1 VKELPVS
8 LANNVDF
15 LRRLPRLDRVNG
27 LAELG
32 RLRPD
37 IESPLVEVRDFG
49 PNPGAL
55 RMFAFV
61 PETMQPTRALVV
73 VLHGCGQTAA
83 GYDHGAGW
91 STLAKHYGFALLIP
105 EQQLMNNAN
114 GCYNWFNPEDVTRN
128 GGEVASIRQM
138 IARMVEEHG
147 IDPHRIFVNGLSA
160 GGAMTSAML
169 ATYPEVFSAGAV
181 IAGLAYGV
189 ANNVRDALTIMRATP
204 VRTPRRLGDFVRDAS
219 PHKGPW
225 PRLSVWHGSVDGVV
239 APANA
244 REIIKQW
251 LDVHHLPQAPM
262 SEGVVDGYPRRVW
275 WNADGE
281 TIVESYTITAMA
293 HGTPL
298 GVAENEQR
306 YGVPGAFMLEA
317 GISSSYHIAKFFGLT
332 ERVAEAKAEL
342 KKPELKA
349 PEPKAAMPAR
359 KQAAKTVKVND
370 LPTLVIPSMP
380 MPDFTEVFD
389 PGVMMQARAERE
401 GARAEREGVRAEREG
416 SRAEQEQ
423 VRPEREKPRRRGID
437 VGRLIT
443 RALTAAGLMK

>member
-1 VKELPVS
+1 VKELLVS

-15 LRRLPRLDRVNG
+15 LGRLPKLDRVNG

-37 IESPLVEVRDFG
+37 VESPLVEVRDFG

-61 PETMQPTRALVV
+61 PETMQQRALVV
-73 VLHGCGQTAA
+73 VLHGCGQSAA

-91 STLAKHYGFALLIP
+91 SALARQYGFALLVP

-114 GCYNWFNPEDVTRN
+114 GCYNWFNPEDVTRDH
-128 GGEVASIRQM
+128 GEVASIRQM
-138 IARMVEEHG
+138 IARMVEDHG
-147 IDPHRIFVNGLSA
+147 IDQRRIFVTGLSA

-169 ATYPEVFSAGAV
+169 ATYPEVFSAGAI
-181 IAGLAYGV
+181 IAGLPFGA

-204 VRTPRRLGDFVRDAS
+204 VRTPNRLGEFVRNAS
-219 PHKGPW
+219 HHKGEW

-244 REIIKQW
+244 REIVKQW

-281 TIVESYTITAMA
+281 TIVESYTVTNMA

-306 YGVPGAFMLEA
+306 YGTTGPFMLEA

-332 ERVAEAKAEL
+332 ERVAAKASDI
-342 KKPELKA
+342 KA
-349 PEPKAAMPAR
+349 SDIKAEPKKVEPRPEKKAAKPAQ
-359 KQAAKTVKVND
+359 KPAAKTVKVNARST
-370 LPTLVIPSMP
+370 PIIPPVP
-380 MPDFTEVFD
+380 MPDFTEAFD
-389 PGVMMQARAERE
+389 PLVMMQT
-401 GARAEREGVRAEREG
+401 
-416 SRAEQEQ
+416 RAEQKQARDERKEA
-423 VRPEREKPRRRGID
+423 RPGHEEEPSRRGID
-437 VGRLIT
+437 IGRVIT

>member
-1 VKELPVS
+1 MS

-15 LRRLPRLDRVNG
+15 LGRLPKLKRANG

-37 IESPLVEVRDFG
+37 VESPLVEVRDFG

-61 PETMQPTRALVV
+61 PEAMQQRALVV
-73 VLHGCGQTAA
+73 VLHGCGQSAA
-83 GYDHGAGW
+83 GYDHGSGW
-91 STLAKHYGFALLIP
+91 SALAQQYGFALLVP

-114 GCYNWFNPEDVTRN
+114 GCYNWFNPEDVTRER
-128 GGEVASIRQM
+128 GEVASIRQM
-138 IARMVEEHG
+138 IAHMIEDHG
-147 IDPHRIFVNGLSA
+147 IDPRRIFVTGLSA

-181 IAGLAYGV
+181 IAGLPFGV
-189 ANNVRDALTIMRATP
+189 AHNVRDALTIMRATP
-204 VRTPRRLGDFVRDAS
+204 VRTPHRLGELVRNAS
-219 PHKGPW
+219 DHKGAW

-244 REIIKQW
+244 REIVKQW
-251 LDVHHLPQAPM
+251 LDVHHLPQAAM

-275 WNADGE
+275 WNAAGE
-281 TIVESYTITAMA
+281 TIVESYTITNMA

-306 YGVPGAFMLEA
+306 YGASGPFMLEA
-317 GISSSYHIAKFFGLT
+317 GISSSYHIGKFFGLT
-332 ERVAEAKAEL
+332 ERVAEARVEQKKAEL
-342 KKPELKA
+342 HKAELRTAEPKPEKA
-349 PEPKAAMPAR
+349 VKPAR
-359 KQAAKTVKVND
+359 KPVLKPVKECG
-370 LPTLVIPSMP
+370 PTAQIIPPVP
-380 MPDFTEVFD
+380 MPDFTEAFD
-389 PGVMMQARAERE
+389 PLLIMQTRAERKQASADPKQARAERKE
-401 GARAEREGVRAEREG
+401 AH
-416 SRAEQEQ
+416 AEQDK
-423 VRPEREKPRRRGID
+423 KPRRRSID
-437 VGRLIT
+437 VGAVIN

>member
-1 VKELPVS
+1 MS

-15 LRRLPRLDRVNG
+15 LRRLPKLDRVNG

-37 IESPLVEVRDFG
+37 VESPLAEVRDFG

-55 RMFAFV
+55 RMFTFV
-61 PETMQPTRALVV
+61 PETMQQRALVV
-73 VLHGCGQTAA
+73 VLHGCGQNAV
-83 GYDHGAGW
+83 GYDRGAGW
-91 STLAKHYGFALLIP
+91 SALAQQYGFALLVP

-114 GCYNWFNPEDVTRN
+114 GCFNWFNAEDVTRDR
-128 GGEVASIRQM
+128 GEVASIRQM
-138 IARMVEEHG
+138 IAHMVEGHG
-147 IDPHRIFVNGLSA
+147 IDQRRIFVTGLSA

-169 ATYPEVFSAGAV
+169 ATYPEVFSAGAI
-181 IAGLAYGV
+181 IAGLPFGV

-204 VRTPRRLGDFVRDAS
+204 VRTPHRLGEFVRDAS
-219 PHKGPW
+219 DHKGQW

-244 REIIKQW
+244 REIVKQW

-281 TIVESYTITAMA
+281 TIVESYTITNMA

-298 GVAENEQR
+298 GIAENEQR
-306 YGVPGAFMLEA
+306 YGTTGPFMLEA

-332 ERVAEAKAEL
+332 ERVAEAKAEPEI
-342 KKPELKA
+342 KAEPQKVDPKPERKVA
-349 PEPKAAMPAR
+349 KPAQ
-359 KQAAKTVKVND
+359 KPAAKTVKVNG
-370 LPTLVIPSMP
+370 LSTSIIPPVP
-380 MPDFTEVFD
+380 MPDFTEAFD
-389 PGVMMQARAERE
+389 PLVMMQTRAERKQASAE
-401 GARAEREGVRAEREG
+401 PNQARR
-416 SRAEQEQ
+416 EQEEA
-423 VRPEREKPRRRGID
+423 PSRRGID
-437 VGRLIT
+437 VGRVIT

>member
-15 LRRLPRLDRVNG
+15 LRRLPKLDRVNG

-37 IESPLVEVRDFG
+37 VESPLVEVRDFG

-61 PETMQPTRALVV
+61 PEPMPQRALVV
-73 VLHGCGQTAA
+73 VLHGCGQSAA
-83 GYDHGAGW
+83 GYNHGAGW
-91 STLAKHYGFALLIP
+91 SALAQQYGFALLVP
-105 EQQLMNNAN
+105 EQQLTNNAN
-114 GCYNWFNPEDVTRN
+114 GCYNWFNPEDVTRDR
-128 GGEVASIRQM
+128 GEVASIRQM
-138 IARMVEEHG
+138 IARMIEDHG
-147 IDPHRIFVNGLSA
+147 IDPRRIFVTGLSA

-169 ATYPEVFSAGAV
+169 ATYPEVFSAGAI
-181 IAGLAYGV
+181 IAGLPFGV

-204 VRTPRRLGDFVRDAS
+204 VRTPHRLGEFVRSAS
-219 PHKGPW
+219 DHKGPW

-244 REIIKQW
+244 REIVKQW
-251 LDVHHLPQAPM
+251 LDVHHLPQAAM

-275 WNADGE
+275 WNAAGE
-281 TIVESYTITAMA
+281 TIVESYTITNMA

-298 GVAENEQR
+298 GVAENELR
-306 YGVPGAFMLEA
+306 YGTTGPFMLEA

-332 ERVAEAKAEL
+332 ERVAEAKVSDI
-342 KKPELKA
+342 KVSDIKA
-349 PEPKAAMPAR
+349 SDIKAEPKKVEPRPEKKVARPAQ
-359 KQAAKTVKVND
+359 KPAAKTVKLNARST
-370 LPTLVIPSMP
+370 PIIPPAP
-380 MPDFTEVFD
+380 MPDFTEAFD
-389 PGVMMQARAERE
+389 PLLMMQT
-401 GARAEREGVRAEREG
+401 
-416 SRAEQEQ
+416 RAEQKQ
-423 VRPEREKPRRRGID
+423 AGDERKEARHGHEEEPSRRGID
-437 VGRLIT
+437 IGRVIT

>member
-1 VKELPVS
+1 MS
-8 LANNVDF
+8 LANHVDF
-15 LRRLPRLDRVNG
+15 LRRLPKLDRVNG
-27 LAELG
+27 LSELG

-37 IESPLVEVRDFG
+37 VESPLVEVRDFG

-61 PETMQPTRALVV
+61 PETMQQRALVV
-73 VLHGCGQTAA
+73 VLHGCGQSAA

-91 STLAKHYGFALLIP
+91 STLAKQYGFALLVP
-105 EQQLMNNAN
+105 EQQLTNNAN
-114 GCYNWFNPEDVTRN
+114 GCYNWFNAEDVTRDR
-128 GGEVASIRQM
+128 GEVASIRQM
-138 IARMVEEHG
+138 VARMIEDHG
-147 IDPHRIFVNGLSA
+147 IDPRRVFVTGLSA

-169 ATYPEVFSAGAV
+169 ATYPEVFSAGAI
-181 IAGLAYGV
+181 IAGLPFGV

-204 VRTPRRLGDFVRDAS
+204 VRTPHWLGELVRNAS

-225 PRLSVWHGSVDGVV
+225 PRLSVWHGSIDGIV

-244 REIIKQW
+244 REIVKQW

-281 TIVESYTITAMA
+281 TVVESYTITDMA

-306 YGVPGAFMLEA
+306 YGTPGPFMLEA

-332 ERVAEAKAEL
+332 ERVAEASAAKPA
-342 KKPELKA
+342 KKTAK
-349 PEPKAAMPAR
+349 PAR
-359 KQAAKTVKVND
+359 KPAAKVTANGFAT
-370 LPTLVIPSMP
+370 PIIPPVP
-380 MPDFTEVFD
+380 MPDFTEAFD
-389 PGVMMQARAERE
+389 PLAIMQTRAERKQARAERE
-401 GARAEREGVRAEREG
+401 EARDEEREE
-416 SRAEQEQ
+416 
-423 VRPEREKPRRRGID
+423 PRRRSID
-437 VGRLIT
+437 VGRVIT
-443 RALTAAGLMK
+443 RALTAAGLMKAQ